1 MGTRSITR
9 FVNPD
14 RESETHPAVACHVAI
29 FRSSDGYPS
38 CQGALLVDILRGVV
52 VCNGHVSGMP
62 RRRENGMGRIAARVV
77 SRMRK
82 ADAEPELRPHGA
94 YRSCN
99 YAYDVWP
106 AAAEDLV
113 LGRVAPE
120 TQSHPQHEARPPAD
134 PDVLF
139 DGLLDDYR
147 AKDPSDDEGDDDAEA

>member
-14 RESETHPAVACHVAI
+14 RESETHPAVACHIAI

-77 SRMRK
+77 AGMWE
-82 ADAEPELRPHGA
+82 ADAEPEVRPHGA
-94 YRSCN
+94 YRNCN
-99 YAYDVWP
+99 YVYDVWP
-106 AAAEDLV
+106 ESDVRHGGWSRLMLRVTLRLGSDPAED
-113 LGRVAPE
+113 E
-120 TQSHPQHEARPPAD
+120 
-134 PDVLF
+134 VLF
-139 DGLLDDYR
+139 DGLLDDYD
-147 AKDPSDDEGDDDAEA
+147 AKDPSDEEDDDAEA

>member
-52 VCNGHVSGMP
+52 VCNGHVSGMS
-62 RRRENGMGRIAARVV
+62 RRRENGMGRIVARVV
-77 SRMRK
+77 AGMWE
-82 ADAEPELRPHGA
+82 ADAEPEMRPHGA

-106 AAAEDLV
+106 AEDIRHGGWSRLMLRVTLRLGSDPAEN
-113 LGRVAPE
+113 E
-120 TQSHPQHEARPPAD
+120 
-134 PDVLF
+134 VLF
-139 DGLLDDYR
+139 DGLLDDYD
-147 AKDPSDDEGDDDAEA
+147 AKDPSDEGDDNAEA

>member
-62 RRRENGMGRIAARVV
+62 RRRENGMGRIAARVA

-94 YRSCN
+94 YPSCN

-106 AAAEDLV
+106 AEDIRIGGWSRLMLRVTLRLGSDPAED
-113 LGRVAPE
+113 E
-120 TQSHPQHEARPPAD
+120 
-134 PDVLF
+134 VLF